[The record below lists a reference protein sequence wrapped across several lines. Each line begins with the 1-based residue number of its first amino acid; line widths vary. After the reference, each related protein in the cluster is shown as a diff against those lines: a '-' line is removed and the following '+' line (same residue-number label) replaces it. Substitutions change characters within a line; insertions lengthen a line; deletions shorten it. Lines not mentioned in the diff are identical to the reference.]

1 MFVPTPNRG
10 SAAPGRQP
18 FHTWNMLKHA
28 ETACEIVAWIP
39 AVAQSGCKMSHANPN
54 RNLARQDPRQPWL
67 SSLAPGHRK
76 PLSPG
81 VVQRE
86 TLRLL
91 NQNCAGP
98 RPFHFF
104 FCRIIV
110 QKICNATVHG
120 HPVASCRRRLP
131 VAGAGCQ
138 LQPFAVCRCRL
149 PMFRG
154 RIFYIFLKG
163 AEGVTDQMWLL
174 FSQVTWHK

>member
-1 MFVPTPNRG
+1 M
-10 SAAPGRQP
+10 
-18 FHTWNMLKHA
+18 
-28 ETACEIVAWIP
+28 
-39 AVAQSGCKMSHANPN
+39 AQSGCKMSHANPN

-67 SSLAPGHRK
+67 SSIAPGHRK

-86 TLRLL
+86 SLHLL

-98 RPFHFF
+98 RPSHFF

-138 LQPFAVCRCRL
+138 LQPFAVCRCRFPVGLPFAGAVCRCRL

-163 AEGVTDQMWLL
+163 AEGVTDQM
-174 FSQVTWHK
+174 